1 VHSRIGVF
9 LSPVQETGQDP
20 HLALRRNLDLVEQ
33 LDELNFDEA
42 WFGEHH
48 SLGWGLVGA
57 PETLIAAA
65 SQRTKQIKLA
75 HGVAP
80 LSWHHPFHVA
90 SRAVHLDQLTR
101 GRYILGV
108 GPGVPTDARMLGLEP
123 SDQRTRLAEAL
134 PSVIELVNGTER
146 VTDKTDWY
154 ALNDAK
160 LQLPRYSPQGVEIA
174 IASGGTSLN
183 APGLAGRYG
192 LSMVSFALVQ
202 PGSPTSHSLAEQWT
216 TAEQSAAEH
225 GQTLRRE
232 DWRIALPLLVA
243 ETREEAFAD
252 VREGFDRWLYGY
264 FGAARGNADAVST
277 PGVPRS
283 GELQARIDAGG
294 AIVGSV
300 DDVVEGIRQLQERTG
315 GFGTLLVYVPDW
327 CSWEKT
333 DRSMQLLA
341 RYVAPHFTG
350 TSFRPQESFDRHVAN
365 LARR

>member
-9 LSPVQETGQDP
+9 LSPVNETGQDP
-20 HLALRRNLDLVEQ
+20 HLALRRSLELVDT

-57 PETLIAAA
+57 PETMIAAA
-65 SQRTKQIKLA
+65 SQRTRQIKLA

-90 SRAVHLDQLTR
+90 SRAVHLDHLSR

-108 GPGVPTDARMLGLEP
+108 GPGVPTDAKMLGLEP
-123 SDQRTRLAEAL
+123 ADQRTRLTEAL
-134 PSVIELVNGTER
+134 PAVIELVNGDGR

-154 ALNDAK
+154 GLNDAK
-160 LQLPRYSPQGVEIA
+160 LQLPRYSPGGIEIA
-174 IASGGTSLN
+174 LASGGTSLT
-183 APGLAGRYG
+183 APELVGRHG
-192 LSMVSFALVQ
+192 TSMVSFALVQ
-202 PGSPTSHSLAEQWT
+202 PGSATSFSLDRQWAAAE
-216 TAEQSAAEH
+216 ESAAEH
-225 GQTLRRE
+225 GRAVQRE
-232 DWRIALPLLVA
+232 NWRVALPLHVA
-243 ETREEAFAD
+243 ESRQQAFDD
-252 VREGFDRWLYGY
+252 VREGFGRWLYNY
-264 FGAARGNADAVST
+264 FGAARGSAESVST

-283 GELQARIDAGG
+283 QELEARIEAGG
-294 AIVGSV
+294 AIVGGV
-300 DDVVEGIRQLQERTG
+300 DEVVQGIKALQERTG

-327 CSWEKT
+327 CSWEQT

-350 TSFRPQESFDRHVAN
+350 TAFRPQESFDRHVAN
-365 LARR
+365 LTRR